1 MRRLHLKLY
10 LTIVGVLVLFTVVA
24 AMMWHA
30 SNSRS
35 RFLMHGAHVVLILGL
50 LGASIALLAYPI
62 ARGLTARLARL
73 NDGVQRFGAGDLA
86 ARVAVEGRD
95 EVAALAASFN
105 HSASRIEQLIAAHR
119 LLLANCSHELRTP
132 LARISMA
139 TSLLGDEANA
149 KTREALR
156 RDI

>member
-35 RFLMHGAHVVLILGL
+35 RFLLHGAHVVLILGL

-62 ARGLTARLARL
+62 ARGLTARLDRL
-73 NDGVQRFGAGDLA
+73 
-86 ARVAVEGRD
+86 
-95 EVAALAASFN
+95 
-105 HSASRIEQLIAAHR
+105 
-119 LLLANCSHELRTP
+119 
-132 LARISMA
+132 
-139 TSLLGDEANA
+139 
-149 KTREALR
+149 
-156 RDI
+156 